1 MSDDLREIRFQA
13 ENITCSSCAT
23 DMENILRDTRGILDA
38 SVNFKD
44 ETVHVRY
51 DSGILDRKQVFIA
64 VRRLGY
70 PLRLLSE
77 SGQ

>member
-1 MSDDLREIRFQA
+1 MSAGSREMRFQA
-13 ENITCSSCAT
+13 ENITCSSCAA
-23 DMENILRDTRGILDA
+23 DMENILRDTQGILDA
-38 SVNFKD
+38 SVDFND

-51 DSGILDRKQVFIA
+51 DARILDRKEVFAA

-77 SGQ
+77 SEL